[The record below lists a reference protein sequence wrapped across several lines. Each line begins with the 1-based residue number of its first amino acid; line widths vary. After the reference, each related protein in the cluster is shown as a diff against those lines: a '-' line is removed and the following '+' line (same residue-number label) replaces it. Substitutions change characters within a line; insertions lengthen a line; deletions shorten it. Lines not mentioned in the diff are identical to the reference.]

1 MVTDLGDNVLTFN
14 TKFTVNDRVR
24 ETGDDD
30 EDEEDNEEDEDGD
43 DESDTDS
50 TDSNDSDEDEEAAE
64 LLTGKTTS
72 LNTLIQ
78 FLNYDDMHE

>member
-30 EDEEDNEEDEDGD
+30 EA
-43 DESDTDS
+43 T
-50 TDSNDSDEDEEAAE
+50 TAIPTAV
-64 LLTGKTTS
+64 TATKTRKQQNS
-72 LNTLIQ
+72 SQVRL
-78 FLNYDDMHE
+78 HH